1 MQEIT
6 NVRKRRQELGLTQNQ
21 LAAQSGVPQG
31 RIQAIESGLRVPSLN
46 QLFLFSKPLKCSV
59 RDLINETA
67 FIANTEA
74 AADK

>member
-6 NVRKRRQELGLTQNQ
+6 NVRKRRKELGLSQYQ
-21 LAAQSGVPQG
+21 LAAQSGVSQS

-46 QLFLFSKPLKCSV
+46 QLFLFSGPLKCSV

-67 FIANTEA
+67 FVENAAA

>member
-6 NVRKRRQELGLTQNQ
+6 NVRKRRQELGLSQYQ
-21 LAAQSGVPQG
+21 LAAQSGVSQS

-59 RDLINETA
+59 RDLINEPA

>member
-6 NVRKRRQELGLTQNQ
+6 NVRKRRQELGLSQYQ
-21 LAAQSGVPQG
+21 LAAQSGVSQS

-46 QLFLFSKPLKCSV
+46 QLFLFSGPLKCSV

>member
-6 NVRKRRQELGLTQNQ
+6 NVRRRRQELGLTQVQ
-21 LAAQSGVPQG
+21 LAAQSGVPRG
-31 RIQAIESGLRVPSLN
+31 RIQAIESGMKVPSLN
-46 QLFLFSKPLKCSV
+46 QLFLFSGPLKCSV

-67 FIANTEA
+67 FIENAAA

>member
-6 NVRKRRQELGLTQNQ
+6 NVRKRRKELGLSQYQ
-21 LAAQSGVPQG
+21 LAAQSGVSQS

-46 QLFLFSKPLKCSV
+46 QLFLFSGPLKCSV